1 MAVSLTAGEIFD
13 RVGITDPVVRT
24 AALLAAETAALLVDR
39 YAPDAPTPVS
49 NEAAVRCTGWL
60 LESPSSG
67 ALRERTGDLATTF
80 SPESTGALRASGAMG
95 LLSPWKIRRAGA
107 IGNPLP

>member
-13 RVGITDPVVRT
+13 RLGVTDPQERN
-24 AALLAAETAALLVDR
+24 AALQIAETATLLVDR

-49 NEAAVRCTGWL
+49 NEAAIRCTGWL
-60 LESPSSG
+60 LEAPSSG
-67 ALRERTGDLATTF
+67 AVRERTGDLATTF

-107 IGNPLP
+107 IGGPLP